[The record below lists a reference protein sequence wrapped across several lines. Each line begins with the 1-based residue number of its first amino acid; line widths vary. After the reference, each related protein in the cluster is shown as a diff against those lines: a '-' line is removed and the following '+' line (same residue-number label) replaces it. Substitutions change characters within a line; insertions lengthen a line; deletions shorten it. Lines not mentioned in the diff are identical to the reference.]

1 MIRGNQY
8 IKKSVVN
15 HPINGYTLAV
25 PINDLDL
32 ALDGAVVV
40 SEMIEALN
48 DVIRVASGVSA

>member
-1 MIRGNQY
+1 M
-8 IKKSVVN
+8 VN
-15 HPINGYTLAV
+15 YPINGYTLAV